1 VKIDKINFMSS
12 DIKLQ
17 PLPGSSFIDD
27 IFKQKVSEIESRVPG
42 RSLEKTAEPE
52 TSFFSELMSVM
63 RLVREADKEAKEKSI
78 KMVLGETEDIHDVMI
93 AREKA
98 ETLFRLFL
106 EIRNRAVQAFENIM
120 RMQF

>member
-1 VKIDKINFMSS
+1 MNS
-12 DIKLQ
+12 DIKL
-17 PLPGSSFIDD
+17 PSLPDSSFIDD
-27 IFKQKVSEIESRVPG
+27 IFKQKVSEIESRFRGKSV
-42 RSLEKTAEPE
+42 EKTAEPK
-52 TSFFSELMSVM
+52 TSFFSELMSAM